1 MPDTCIKWTLSMN
14 MGASTTLQYEKEES
28 KRSQSVYCISV
39 REESARVLD
48 RLMAVCAA
56 ALAVGVEQR

>member
-1 MPDTCIKWTLSMN
+1 MN